1 MIGNILGNVVG
12 FLLML
17 GVPLAAC
24 IYYLWKRD
32 GRIWMFFAG
41 ILSFTVSQL
50 LIRIPL
56 LQYAGKK
63 WEWLML
69 LPYTSLVLYY
79 GFLGL
84 TERLF
89 EATGRGA
96 GIRLMERGR
105 RA

>member
-1 MIGNILGNVVG
+1 MIGNILGNVIG

-24 IYYLWKRD
+24 IYYLWRRD

-56 LQYAGKK
+56 LQ
-63 WEWLML
+63 
-69 LPYTSLVLYY
+69 
-79 GFLGL
+79 
-84 TERLF
+84 
-89 EATGRGA
+89 
-96 GIRLMERGR
+96 
-105 RA
+105 

>member
-1 MIGNILGNVVG
+1 MIGNILGNVIG

-56 LQYAGKK
+56 LQYTGKK
-63 WEWLML
+63 WEWLCFFPTRAWCSTM
-69 LPYTSLVLYY
+69 
-79 GFLGL
+79 GFWD
-84 TERLF
+84 
-89 EATGRGA
+89 
-96 GIRLMERGR
+96 
-105 RA
+105 